1 MAKLFNK
8 IRKNLVSEKPS
19 VSRTS
24 KYLKYAIGEIVLV
37 VIGILIA
44 LSINN
49 WAESKKEDKVL
60 KNIYSV
66 IVKDLKNDI
75 NDIDEIL
82 KNYEDKKPVFN
93 KVLDGK
99 MTKEDYLKCPECLRL
114 ITGYP
119 DLSLDVRGY
128 NLLNNHKNISE
139 NNKDSLTA
147 NIVQFYTEQLYEI
160 NINEEQKGEDFG
172 NNYQYW
178 KNNYSWFSDFA
189 TRRNTAGFI
198 EYAVN
203 SQDYKNRVGMQ
214 YLINYDVLLL
224 QYADFKKNAENLIG
238 RIETKN
244 TN

>member
-8 IRKNLVSEKPS
+8 KRKKLVSEKPS
-19 VSRTS
+19 ASRTS
-24 KYLKYAIGEIVLV
+24 KYLKYAIGEIILV

-49 WAESKKEDKVL
+49 WAETKKEDKVL

-82 KNYEDKKPVFN
+82 NQYENLKPTFN
-93 KVLDGK
+93 KVFDGK
-99 MTKEDYLKCPECLRL
+99 MTKEEYAKCPGC
-114 ITGYP
+114 IDIIMGYP
-119 DLSLDVRGY
+119 DLSLDLRGY
-128 NLLNNHKNISE
+128 NLLNNYKYTSKSD
-139 NNKDSLTA
+139 KDSLTA
-147 NIVQFYTEQLYEI
+147 NIVQFYNEQLLEI
-160 NINEEQKGEDFG
+160 NINEEQRGKDFA

-178 KNNYSWFSDFA
+178 KNNYSWFSDFV
-189 TRRNTAGFI
+189 TGRNTAGFI

-203 SQDYKNRVGMQ
+203 SQDYKNRVSMQ
-214 YLINYDVLLL
+214 YLMNYDVLLL
-224 QYADFKKNAENLIG
+224 QYKDFKENAENLIS